1 LLAAA
6 GRFCNS
12 ARKIGASGEV
22 PYVREGSDV
31 MGLSATHLLL
41 LLVIVVLL
49 FGRNKISDLMGDV
62 ARGIKSFKKGL
73 AEDETPAADTKIIDN
88 TARENVERD
97 RSKAG

>member
-1 LLAAA
+1 
-6 GRFCNS
+6 
-12 ARKIGASGEV
+12 
-22 PYVREGSDV
+22 

-73 AEDETPAADTKIIDN
+73 SEDETPTVDPKVIDN
-88 TARENVERD
+88 TQAERD
-97 RSKAG
+97 KTKAG

>member
-1 LLAAA
+1 
-6 GRFCNS
+6 
-12 ARKIGASGEV
+12 
-22 PYVREGSDV
+22 

-73 AEDETPAADTKIIDN
+73 SEDETPTVDTKVIDN
-88 TARENVERD
+88 TTQAERD
-97 RSKAG
+97 KSKAG

>member
-1 LLAAA
+1 
-6 GRFCNS
+6 
-12 ARKIGASGEV
+12 
-22 PYVREGSDV
+22 

-73 AEDETPAADTKIIDN
+73 SEDETPTVDPKVIDN
-88 TARENVERD
+88 TAQAERD
-97 RSKAG
+97 KSKAG

>member
-1 LLAAA
+1 
-6 GRFCNS
+6 
-12 ARKIGASGEV
+12 
-22 PYVREGSDV
+22 

-73 AEDETPAADTKIIDN
+73 SEDDPVPADPKVIDN
-88 TARENVERD
+88 AAQAAERD
-97 RSKAG
+97 KSKAT

>member
-1 LLAAA
+1 
-6 GRFCNS
+6 
-12 ARKIGASGEV
+12 
-22 PYVREGSDV
+22 

-73 AEDETPAADTKIIDN
+73 AEDETPTADPKVIDN
-88 TARENVERD
+88 AARESVERD

>member
-1 LLAAA
+1 
-6 GRFCNS
+6 
-12 ARKIGASGEV
+12 
-22 PYVREGSDV
+22 

-73 AEDETPAADTKIIDN
+73 SEDEPIPGDPKVIDSSGQN
-88 TARENVERD
+88 ATERD
-97 RSKAG
+97 KTKTS